1 VVAALAAVFV
11 AYQTCHG
18 VTATRDSAAYLGTAH
33 ELRAGHGPSVPS
45 TFWWD
50 TYSPRIALGFD
61 GHVPSSHFP
70 PGYPLLLA
78 LSSAW
83 FLGIALVFV
92 NAVLI
97 GLFAARLSSCR
108 SWVVAA
114 VPVALL
120 VLVPDARGATGGP
133 GWFPLHTSALSEPLF
148 MALATG
154 ALLLLPR
161 AVTSN
166 RMLALATA
174 LAAGALLTRYIGIAV
189 ALTLLLVL
197 MARGQWRR
205 GLVAAGATLVPL
217 VVFLGWVTV
226 RGGGSARMVQ
236 FHLAANNG
244 RFFRFAGYSFFPFA
258 GPNAWRTIGVVVV
271 TAAFVAA
278 LWATR
283 ALRDDLYRAGVVYV
297 VAYLVL
303 VVLTR
308 TFLDAN
314 TPFDARLLAP
324 IRGIV
329 YALGVAL
336 AYELLQRLTKP
347 VWAAATIGVVALALV
362 VANWGE
368 QRKLYDT
375 MDVARLVRTP
385 SEQALASL
393 PKDALI
399 VTNTP
404 DVVWNRAGR
413 ASYMLPGRVT
423 YITRARNANYE
434 RDLDEWKR
442 VLAARPSYAF
452 FGLAPIAGLPT
463 AADLA
468 PLRLT
473 PVVRSGD
480 ETLYRIG

>member
-1 VVAALAAVFV
+1 
-11 AYQTCHG
+11 
-18 VTATRDSAAYLGTAH
+18 
-33 ELRAGHGPSVPS
+33 
-45 TFWWD
+45 
-50 TYSPRIALGFD
+50 
-61 GHVPSSHFP
+61 
-70 PGYPLLLA
+70 
-78 LSSAW
+78 
-83 FLGIALVFV
+83 
-92 NAVLI
+92 
-97 GLFAARLSSCR
+97 
-108 SWVVAA
+108 
-114 VPVALL
+114 
-120 VLVPDARGATGGP
+120 
-133 GWFPLHTSALSEPLF
+133 
-148 MALATG
+148 
-154 ALLLLPR
+154 
-161 AVTSN
+161 VTSN
-166 RMLALATA
+166 RILALAAA

-189 ALTLLLVL
+189 VLTLLIVL

-205 GLVAAGATLVPL
+205 GLVAAGGALVPL
-217 VVFLGWVTV
+217 VAFLGWIAV
-226 RGGGSARMVQ
+226 RGGGGARMVQ

-244 RFFRFAGYSFFPFA
+244 RFFRFAGYSFFPFG
-258 GPNAWRTIGVVVV
+258 GPDAWRTIGVVVV

-278 LWATR
+278 IWVTH
-283 ALRDDLYRAGVVYV
+283 ALRDDLYRAGVMYV

-336 AYELLQRLTKP
+336 TYELLQRLTKP
-347 VWAAATIGVVALALV
+347 VWAAGAIGVVALALV

-375 MDVARLVRTP
+375 MNVARLVRTP
-385 SEQALASL
+385 AEQALASL
-393 PKDALI
+393 PRDALI

-404 DVVWNRAGR
+404 DVVWTRAGR
-413 ASYMLPGRVT
+413 ASYMLPGRIT
-423 YITRARNANYE
+423 YITRDHNANYQ

-468 PLRLT
+468 PLHLT
-473 PVVRSGD
+473 PVARSGD